1 MSAVHSKETIAS
13 IAKYAENGLSASQIA
28 AVIGNMTRNAVIGLA
43 GRNKIPLHGVAKPRE
58 PRKPVAKPPY
68 MQCEPVA
75 EDAVE
80 SPRTDLITFE
90 QLGPNTCRF
99 PFGDRDYLFCGRPK
113 FEDLPYCA
121 RCARR
126 AFQPPRS

>member
-1 MSAVHSKETIAS
+1 LSAVHSKETIAS
-13 IAKYAENGLSASQIA
+13 IAKYAESGLSASQIVA
-28 AVIGNMTRNAVIGLA
+28 ELGNIFNRNQIIGLA
-43 GRNKIPLHGVAKPRE
+43 FRNKISLHGVAKPRE

-90 QLGPNTCRF
+90 QLGQNTCRF
-99 PFGDRDYLFCGRPK
+99 PYGDRDYLFCGRPK
-113 FEDLPYCA
+113 FEGLPYCA

-126 AFQPPRS
+126 AFQQR

>member
-13 IAKYAENGLSASQIA
+13 IARFAENGLSASQIA
-28 AVIGNMTRNAVIGLA
+28 AEIGGMTRCAVIGLA

-58 PRKPVAKPPY
+58 HAVAKPPY

-75 EDAVE
+75 EDA
-80 SPRTDLITFE
+80 PTDLITFE

-113 FEDLPYCA
+113 FGELPYCA
-121 RCARR
+121 RCCAMAYRER
-126 AFQPPRS
+126 